1 MDDLTDA
8 QIEAMADKCPGITR
22 HSYILGA
29 KDARAA
35 LSTSP
40 APTQAQAVPESPMK
54 KMAQV
59 LRAKAAAERDAFDK
73 RVQSGEWGQECPQCG
88 FVCNT
93 LPELVKQ

>member
-40 APTQAQAVPESPMK
+40 APTQATQDAEQAAMYRHVRDVIGLPHSITRGAHDMPGANWE
-54 KMAQV
+54 
-59 LRAKAAAERDAFDK
+59 AKLDAAMSAA
-73 RVQSGEWGQECPQCG
+73 
-88 FVCNT
+88 T
-93 LPELVKQ
+93 LKEPS

>member
-40 APTQAQAVPESPMK
+40 APTQATQDAEQAPM
-54 KMAQV
+54 
-59 LRAKAAAERDAFDK
+59 RSCCCRPG
-73 RVQSGEWGQECPQCG
+73 QSHPSAGGTAP
-88 FVCNT
+88 
-93 LPELVKQ
+93 